1 MSSLSF
7 PVVDTSDFLSVSWE
21 NKKAALLKHVAGS
34 ERLAIVR
41 PASQLEVRP
50 RPEMLSTGVHQLD
63 ALMGGIPRGCL
74 SEICGPASSG
84 KTSVLL
90 ATLTAASAQ
99 QETCAL
105 LDSSDSFDPAS
116 AQAAGLD
123 FQKLLWVRCGVW
135 SLDFEQKEA
144 ERKDQPTIAASACS
158 RTKKP
163 PCSELRLEQVIKTTD
178 LLLQSG
184 GFGLIVLDLAGI
196 PEKFVRR
203 IPLASWFRF
212 QRVVEHTKTA
222 LLVISEVA
230 CAETCATLVVK
241 LAARAQMAFP
251 PGLFAQAEPTKC
263 ACVFGR
269 EPTHARLLEGMRVQA
284 TMVRSRLE
292 RKPAQS
298 VKTGFRTQ
306 AIRLG

>member
-1 MSSLSF
+1 MSSISF
-7 PVVDTSDFLSVSWE
+7 PVVDMTDFRSVSWE
-21 NKKAALLKHVAGS
+21 NKKAALLNHVAGS

-41 PASQLEVRP
+41 PASRLAVRP
-50 RPEMLSTGVHQLD
+50 RPEMLSTGVHELD
-63 ALMGGIPRGCL
+63 AIMGGIPRGCL

-123 FQKLLWVRCGVW
+123 FKKLLWVRCQAS
-135 SLDFEQKEA
+135 SLDFEPEA
-144 ERKDQPTIAASACS
+144 EGKEQRAIAASARS

-163 PCSELRLEQVIKTTD
+163 PGSELRLAQVIKSTD
-178 LLLQSG
+178 LVLQSG

-212 QRVVEHTKTA
+212 ERIVEHTKTA

>member
-7 PVVDTSDFLSVSWE
+7 HADDGFLPVSFET
-21 NKKAALLKHVAGS
+21 KKAVLLKHVAGS

-41 PASQLEVRP
+41 PASRLEVRP
-50 RPEMLSTGVHQLD
+50 KPEMLSTGIRELD
-63 ALMGGIPRGCL
+63 AITGGIPRGCL

-90 ATLTAASAQ
+90 ATIAAATGQ
-99 QETCAL
+99 EETCAL

-116 AQAAGLD
+116 AAAAGLD
-123 FQKLLWVRCGVW
+123 FNRLLWVRCGAS
-135 SLDFEQKEA
+135 SLRLEGTDFNPKGE
-144 ERKDQPTIAASACS
+144 SAISS
-158 RTKKP
+158 RVRSGTKKAP
-163 PCSELRLEQVIKTTD
+163 SSELRLEQVIKTTD

-222 LLVISEVA
+222 LLVVSEIA
-230 CAETCATLVVK
+230 CAQTCATLVVK
-241 LAARAQMAFP
+241 LAARAQRASPSPLFQKTGQGFSPAFRGEP
-251 PGLFAQAEPTKC
+251 AHAQ
-263 ACVFGR
+263 
-269 EPTHARLLEGMRVQA
+269 LLEGMRVEA
-284 TMVRSRLE
+284 TIVRSRLE

-298 VKTGFRTQ
+298 VKTDFTTQ